1 MNIPRPGDDFD
12 RLDEQGKRVYYQ
24 KVYDTLLIFK
34 REIDLTFNSLDK
46 ITQDGYQKLERAKL
60 QHKAEVDLMN
70 KKMEQ
75 MSKKAEFH
83 SLYVSANKVQIIV
96 IKRAKDMEA
105 ELNAQVT
112 FLEREL
118 TERNEKIKAL
128 TEKIA
133 DMNRNDFMTM
143 EKMSSMRK
151 EIELSVKKT
160 IELEARLRKKI
171 QQQGVNQTM
180 SNKGAGV
187 GPGDKLNDN
196 KIEDQPKVED
206 SAGGKKPANFKVR
219 PGSNNRTGGQQ
230 LNQSTIEPPPEKL
243 EQTHLTKWDGGK
255 KD

>member
-1 MNIPRPGDDFD
+1 
-12 RLDEQGKRVYYQ
+12 
-24 KVYDTLLIFK
+24 
-34 REIDLTFNSLDK
+34 
-46 ITQDGYQKLERAKL
+46 
-60 QHKAEVDLMN
+60 
-70 KKMEQ
+70 

-151 EIELSVKKT
+151 EIELSVKKN
-160 IELEARLRKKI
+160 IDLEARLRKKI

-180 SNKGAGV
+180 SNKGAGAGV
-187 GPGDKLNDN
+187 GSGDKLNDI
-196 KIEDQPKVED
+196 KVEDLPKVED

-219 PGSNNRTGGQQ
+219 PGSNNRTGG
-230 LNQSTIEPPPEKL
+230 
-243 EQTHLTKWDGGK
+243 
-255 KD
+255 

>member
-1 MNIPRPGDDFD
+1 M
-12 RLDEQGKRVYYQ
+12 
-24 KVYDTLLIFK
+24 
-34 REIDLTFNSLDK
+34 
-46 ITQDGYQKLERAKL
+46 
-60 QHKAEVDLMN
+60 
-70 KKMEQ
+70 
-75 MSKKAEFH
+75 KKAEFH

-151 EIELSVKKT
+151 EIELSVKK
-160 IELEARLRKKI
+160 IIDLEARLRKKI

-180 SNKGAGV
+180 SNKGAGAGV
-187 GPGDKLNDN
+187 GSGVGSGDKLNDI
-196 KIEDQPKVED
+196 KVEDLPKVED

-219 PGSNNRTGGQQ
+219 PGSNNRTGG
-230 LNQSTIEPPPEKL
+230 
-243 EQTHLTKWDGGK
+243 
-255 KD
+255 